1 MNVLQAFQSPV
12 FGEIRT
18 IVREEAPWFVGR
30 DVSQALGYRD
40 AAKALRMHCKG
51 VDEMSTP
58 SAGGV
63 QRTKIIPESDLYRLI
78 LRSKLPAAE
87 AFQDWVTME
96 VLPTLRRQ
104 ARYEMPG
111 VPAGAAVQTTAGR
124 GPEDR
129 VWLTREQ
136 FGDVLDVLI
145 SRARPTVHV
154 PLMGPSRM
162 PTMAPPDV
170 ELVPDDAPRRRGRP
184 RGPAKEEIRLEAD
197 IEDWVEQCCERLAF
211 PGQDQGSLY
220 YHYFAWCVD
229 KARFP
234 IGRERFGRALT
245 RMGIQKSR
253 TSKMRHRHLRVKAET
268 EGGAA

>member
-1 MNVLQAFQSPV
+1 MSSLRAFVSER
-12 FGEIRT
+12 FGE
-18 IVREEAPWFVGR
+18 VRVVVMEGDPWFVAKG
-30 DVSQALGYRD
+30 VAVALGYKNARE
-40 AAKALRMHCKG
+40 AVREHCKG
-51 VDEMSTP
+51 GSELLLP

-124 GPEDR
+124 GPEDG

-154 PLMGPSRM
+154 PLMGTARM
-162 PTMAPPDV
+162 PKMAPPEV

-184 RGPAKEEIRLEAD
+184 RGPGKEEIRLEAD

-220 YHYFAWCVD
+220 CHYFAWCVD

-253 TSKMRHRHLRVKAET
+253 TSKMRHRHLRVKAE
-268 EGGAA
+268 GGAA